1 MKDTRVYRSADIGS
15 DHYLVCTTVKLRLR
29 SQPKEKKGIRVKYD
43 KTKLKNENIL
53 KTFSVA
59 LKNRYRVLED
69 EGLAVEEDEKIERDF
84 QVMEKAYTEVAES
97 VLGRPH

>member
-43 KTKLKNENIL
+43 TTKLKNENIL

-59 LKNRYRVLED
+59 LKNRYRVLGD
-69 EGLAVEEDEKIERDF
+69 EGLAVEDEKIERDF
-84 QVMEKAYTEVAES
+84 QVMEKAYSEVAES

>member
-15 DHYLVCTTVKLRLR
+15 DHYLVCTTAKLRLR

-43 KTKLKNENIL
+43 TTKLKNENIL

-69 EGLAVEEDEKIERDF
+69 EGLAVEDEKIERDF
-84 QVMEKAYTEVAES
+84 EVMEKAYTEVAES

>member
-15 DHYLVCTTVKLRLR
+15 DHYLVCTTVKWRLR

-43 KTKLKNENIL
+43 TTKLKNENIL

-59 LKNRYRVLED
+59 LKKQIP
-69 EGLAVEEDEKIERDF
+69 GA
-84 QVMEKAYTEVAES
+84 
-97 VLGRPH
+97 